1 MISPQDFFNLLKKK
15 GIDFYTGVPDSLL
28 KEFCS
33 FVSDNVPAKDHI
45 ITANE
50 GAAVSL
56 ASGYYLATGKPAM
69 VYMQNSG
76 LGNSVNPL
84 LSLADKEV
92 YSIPLLLLIGWRGE
106 PGKKDE
112 PQHVKQ
118 GRVMLKM
125 LEAMEIDHAILGD
138 TIHDAE
144 VAVDKALKTM
154 NENNCPY
161 AIVVSEG
168 TFEKYAAGKSEGG
181 SYELS
186 REDAIEIV
194 LQSLGENDI
203 VVSTTGKA
211 SREVFE
217 FRKRNSQGHEKDFLT
232 VGSMGHSSQIALG
245 IALSKPDV
253 RVVNLDG
260 DGSAIMHMG
269 SLAVIGTTAPP
280 NLVHVIL
287 NNGAHES
294 VGGQPTAG
302 FMIDLPKVASACGY
316 KLSMRAGNSQE
327 LLGAIDILRE
337 SSGPVF
343 LEIRVSKNSRKDL
356 GRPDKSPIENKK
368 SFMKFLGNETD

>member
-1 MISPQDFFNLLKKK
+1 VIKPQDFFNLLREK
-15 GIDFYTGVPDSLL
+15 GISFYTGVPDSLL

-33 FVSDNVPAKDHI
+33 FVNDNVPAKNHI

-56 ASGYYLATGKPAM
+56 ASGYYLATGNPAL

-92 YSIPLLLLIGWRGE
+92 YSIPVLLLVGWRGE

-112 PQHVKQ
+112 PQHIKQ
-118 GRVMLKM
+118 GKVMLKM
-125 LEAMEIDHAILGD
+125 LESMEIEHAVLGE
-138 TIHDAE
+138 TIEQAGE
-144 VAVDKALKTM
+144 VVDEALRIMKEKNSPYVIAVR
-154 NENNCPY
+154 
-161 AIVVSEG
+161 EG
-168 TFEKYAAGKSEGG
+168 TFEKYSADETSGSE
-181 SYELS
+181 YELS
-186 REDAIEIV
+186 REEAIEIV
-194 LQSLGENDI
+194 LQSLGVNDI

-217 FRKRNSQGHEKDFLT
+217 YRKRNSQGHEKDFLT

-245 IALSKPDV
+245 IALSKPDA
-253 RVVNLDG
+253 RVINLDG
-260 DGSAIMHMG
+260 DGSVIMHMG
-269 SLAVIGTTAPP
+269 SLAVIGTTAPQ
-280 NLVHVIL
+280 NLYHIVL

-316 KLSMRAGNSQE
+316 KLSIRANNSLE
-327 LLGAIDILRE
+327 LFSAINILAE
-337 SSGPVF
+337 AEGPVF
-343 LEIRVSKNSRKDL
+343 LEIRVNKNSRKDL
-356 GRPDKSPIENKK
+356 GRPDTSPKENKK